1 MRIIAGYGTCIG
13 SPAPI
18 TKGRNSISSAL
29 SSSIQPS
36 PALMRGFHSP
46 IGRMPFT
53 SRPPTGKVRRIVP
66 SMRRALWL
74 RGEDAASLRE
84 LEEAVAL
91 SPNFASGYYAI
102 SFVQAQT
109 GDAQAAIEA
118 TDITCDLSP
127 FDPMMYAICAA
138 RACALFRLGRYEEAA
153 DWALRSGR
161 QPNAHAYAHALSVLM
176 LAAAGHLDEARCGMR
191 LVHSLRPGLSID
203 DVLSSFRLLK
213 DQDRAFR
220 SIAKQIGMG

>member
-66 SMRRALWL
+66 SMRPAEAYWRTRDPGAHWAMGRALWL

-127 FDPMMYAICAA
+127 FDPMMYAI
-138 RACALFRLGRYEEAA
+138 
-153 DWALRSGR
+153 
-161 QPNAHAYAHALSVLM
+161 
-176 LAAAGHLDEARCGMR
+176 
-191 LVHSLRPGLSID
+191 
-203 DVLSSFRLLK
+203 
-213 DQDRAFR
+213 
-220 SIAKQIGMG
+220 